1 MTKLFE
7 NGAKKKTSY
16 LACLHFLKYTIFE
29 LKKKKKIIGTV
40 VSIDEQ

>member
-1 MTKLFE
+1 MTKLGE
-7 NGAKKKTSY
+7 NGGKEKNNY

-29 LKKKKKIIGTV
+29 KKKIIGTV